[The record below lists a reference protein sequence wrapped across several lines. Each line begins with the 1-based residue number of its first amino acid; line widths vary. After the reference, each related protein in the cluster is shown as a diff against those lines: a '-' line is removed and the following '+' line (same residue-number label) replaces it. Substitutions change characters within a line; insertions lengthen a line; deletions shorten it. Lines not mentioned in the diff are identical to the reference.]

1 VRGMLIPDE
10 FLTEEIR
17 ATDDFK
23 EYETTFMNVREREKE
38 REKERY
44 AIVKA
49 TLLSLTLHKTALA
62 AEAQENVAKVQE
74 MLAEEEIEKMVEG
87 EENEESYASEFV
99 DSMLNDDVDDSGNRI
114 EPGSHKEHPVNV
126 NDDDKEI
133 KKEKKDDDIE
143 KEKKVDDFEKMD
155 EVVKEK
161 DNDEVATGNLSSNK
175 TISEELTA
183 IVSPTTATTSK
194 DSSYLNAR
202 KDLCHTRQRFFQ
214 EVLLACADEV
224 IREVL
229 DHCNKIV
236 PEMTFAK
243 TNEMI
248 KEEMRRLVNLGVNK
262 DREVDPI
269 NVPELISKEFA
280 IHGPK
285 MIEELFQKHM
295 QNTTHNLYPTT
306 SSSTFKKSSADLQQ
320 QLYFEKP

>member
-1 VRGMLIPDE
+1 
-10 FLTEEIR
+10 
-17 ATDDFK
+17 
-23 EYETTFMNVREREKE
+23 
-38 REKERY
+38 
-44 AIVKA
+44 
-49 TLLSLTLHKTALA
+49 
-62 AEAQENVAKVQE
+62 
-74 MLAEEEIEKMVEG
+74 
-87 EENEESYASEFV
+87 
-99 DSMLNDDVDDSGNRI
+99 MLNDDVDDSDTRI
-114 EPGSHKEHPVNV
+114 EPESPKEHLKKVNN
-126 NDDDKEI
+126 NDEV
-133 KKEKKDDDIE
+133 IE
-143 KEKKVDDFEKMD
+143 KEKKNDEIEKKRKMMMLKRWMRLRKKKKDDDVEKTD

-161 DNDEVATGNLSSNK
+161 DNDEVASGSMEFRNEKMQRLIPLPTRSPRTDLSSNK